1 MQIDIASYI
10 DQALL
15 KTEVSTA
22 DIEYLCREAA
32 AYKFKAVFVNP
43 SFAALAARKLEG
55 TGVRVGT
62 VAGFPLGA
70 TTADV
75 KIYEA
80 GIGENSGAQEID
92 MVANVG
98 AIKSGDWGTVRKEIA
113 GVREALSRDT
123 ILKVIIEATLLT
135 VEEKITVAQVVADC
149 GADFVKTSTGMFGQA
164 TIEDVGLLFKEVG
177 SRIGVKASGGI
188 RTLADALAMIEAG
201 ASRIGTSSGAAIVE
215 AQKKSR

>member
-1 MQIDIASYI
+1 MDIASYI